1 MVVVMQ
7 SRAVLKMRIGKSQFF
22 CFLVHHGHKT
32 FFRSADCSRQCLT
45 CICAGW
51 KQHTIE
57 KITNRRLF
65 VRIKSRYRRILCRQ
79 FLEDVLR
86 NRNRLVQIRKIF
98 NGKQRC
104 HNLCHRRRI
113 NSLISAQIHHLSQIA
128 FPHQQ
133 GMLTVQT
140 I

>member
-45 CICAGW
+45 GICAGW
-51 KQHTIE
+51 QQHTIE
-57 KITNRRLF
+57 KITNRWLF

-98 NGKQRC
+98 NGK
-104 HNLCHRRRI
+104 
-113 NSLISAQIHHLSQIA
+113 
-128 FPHQQ
+128 
-133 GMLTVQT
+133 
-140 I
+140 

>member
-45 CICAGW
+45 GICAGW
-51 KQHTIE
+51 QQH
-57 KITNRRLF
+57 
-65 VRIKSRYRRILCRQ
+65 ILCRQ